1 MLGKKIIAVT
11 IAALTLIK
19 VAFLLIS
26 PEQWLGMSQAFLGH
40 TGLVMVVYLVF
51 LAITGYFIFTSI
63 DIIDILVVMGF
74 TALLVG
80 LSLIPYAAS
89 LQTTTQEIAATG
101 IGKAWLALLI
111 WVAIA
116 VAVLYRVF
124 VKER

>member
-1 MLGKKIIAVT
+1 MLGKKIIAVI

-26 PEQWLGMSQAFLGH
+26 PEKWLGMAQAFMGH
-40 TGLVMVVYLVF
+40 TGLVMVVYLIL

-63 DIIDILVVMGF
+63 DIIDIFVVMGF

-111 WVAIA
+111 WVALA

-124 VKER
+124 AKER

>member
-1 MLGKKIIAVT
+1 MLGKKIIAIT

-26 PEQWLGMSQAFLGH
+26 PEKWLGMSQTFLSH
-40 TGLVMVVYLVF
+40 TSLVMVVYLVF

-89 LQTTTQEIAATG
+89 LQTTTKEIAATG

>member
-1 MLGKKIIAVT
+1 MLGKKIIAVA
-11 IAALTLIK
+11 IAVLTLIK

-26 PEQWLGMSQAFLGH
+26 PEKWLGMSQAFLGH

-63 DIIDILVVMGF
+63 DIIDVLVVMGF
-74 TALLVG
+74 TSLLVG

-89 LQTTTQEIAATG
+89 LQTITQEIAAAG

-116 VAVLYRVF
+116 LAVLYRVF
-124 VKER
+124 AKER

>member
-1 MLGKKIIAVT
+1 MLGKKIIAVI

-26 PEQWLGMSQAFLGH
+26 PEKWLGMAQAFIGH
-40 TGLVMVVYLVF
+40 TALVMVVYLIL
-51 LAITGYFIFTSI
+51 LAITRYFIFTSI
-63 DIIDILVVMGF
+63 DIIDIFVVMGF

-80 LSLIPYAAS
+80 LSLLPYAAS

-111 WVAIA
+111 WVALA
-116 VAVLYRVF
+116 LAVLYRVF
-124 VKER
+124 AKER

>member
-1 MLGKKIIAVT
+1 MLGKKIIAVI

-26 PEQWLGMSQAFLGH
+26 PEKWLGMAQAFMGH
-40 TGLVMVVYLVF
+40 TALVMVVYLIL

-63 DIIDILVVMGF
+63 DIIDIFVVMGF

-80 LSLIPYAAS
+80 LSLLPYAAS

-111 WVAIA
+111 WVALAI
-116 VAVLYRVF
+116 AVLYRVF
-124 VKER
+124 AKER

>member
-26 PEQWLGMSQAFLGH
+26 PEKWLGMSQAFLSH

>member
-1 MLGKKIIAVT
+1 MLGKKIIAVI

-51 LAITGYFIFTSI
+51 LAITGYFIFTTI
-63 DIIDILVVMGF
+63 DIIDIFVVMGF

-89 LQTTTQEIAATG
+89 LQTTMQEISSTG

-111 WVAIA
+111 WVALA
-116 VAVLYRVF
+116 LAVLYRVF
-124 VKER
+124 AKER

>member
-1 MLGKKIIAVT
+1 MLGKKIIAVI

-26 PEQWLGMSQAFLGH
+26 PEKWLGMAQAFMGH
-40 TGLVMVVYLVF
+40 TALVMVVYLIL

-63 DIIDILVVMGF
+63 DIIDIFVVMGF

-89 LQTTTQEIAATG
+89 LQTTMKEIAATG

-111 WVAIA
+111 WVALAI
-116 VAVLYRVF
+116 AVLYRVF
-124 VKER
+124 AKER

>member
-1 MLGKKIIAVT
+1 MLGKKIIAVI

-26 PEQWLGMSQAFLGH
+26 PEKWLGMAQAFIGH
-40 TGLVMVVYLVF
+40 TALVMVVYLIL

-63 DIIDILVVMGF
+63 DIIDIFVVMGF

-80 LSLIPYAAS
+80 LSLLPYAAS

-111 WVAIA
+111 WVALA
-116 VAVLYRVF
+116 LAVLYRVF
-124 VKER
+124 AKER